1 MGWVVEGEPAH
12 GESARILTYLER
24 GHAFGTLDVGVF
36 QLSFHRL
43 PAVRVDVAIDP
54 QHMQVESGRLTPRG
68 LVAFLH
74 KPARGRRHRE
84 EDDEASRRGPGE
96 RGPGATGATEAEGAT
111 GAEGAVGRVRPREGS
126 GEASKRHDCG
136 ANGGRDFRRAQPR
149 GREPRP
155 RPNTTQRKFTV
166 GPSPSPTRSNSS
178 RCRRRRDPADHSG
191 DVVNAP

>member
-126 GEASKRHDCG
+126 GEASR
-136 ANGGRDFRRAQPR
+136 GGVVVLPR
-149 GREPRP
+149 GGGAPEGVALLGAVLRRSPHGVMAALVREEALG
-155 RPNTTQRKFTV
+155 V
-166 GPSPSPTRSNSS
+166 V
-178 RCRRRRDPADHSG
+178 RCCELSKA
-191 DVVNAP
+191 